1 MGLFDNILGIKQ
13 NTNPL
18 YPAGTPFSSPVLE
31 NEEREKKYAN
41 LTSSA
46 VKDLVNSEAG
56 LGYDLTSL
64 GDADKY
70 SSVGLQRSVG
80 LLRAQKEGNLEKVL
94 ADSQS
99 NWQKTRNALA
109 QTLISEVGIGTVKG
123 ISDFFD
129 LTIGTIINAARGV
142 EQDYENPVS
151 AFLAEKQKE
160 FEEYAP
166 VYSDPTRNTVADG
179 GLGNWGWWMSNMPSV
194 MSSLTLMIPGE
205 GLVAGVGK
213 LGKLGKAGKL
223 GKGVKKAI
231 TMGRRAAGSIE
242 NAERLEQGL
251 KLGVSAGTSRL
262 IENYQEA
269 NQVYQDMYKDASD
282 TFKNMSDEEYQNW
295 IERHKTSFDE
305 DFDFSN
311 KDAVAKQ
318 IAKTS
323 ANETFVDDLWNGIFD
338 VYELYALK
346 NVTRIMNA
354 PMRSAVRRKH
364 LDSMKYMGK
373 TEDQIKELKAARK
386 WYEKVGENV
395 NDYTYGIK
403 TAIGASLSEGVEEA
417 VNYIAQ
423 QEGTHVGN
431 LLLDK
436 EAPSQF
442 SQRLIN
448 KYMMAP
454 ELYDSALWGVL
465 GGVVFQG
472 LGSQV
477 KRLENVIAEQTD
489 DRYKQN
495 DKTKEQIKKP
505 SILESWSLPEIKMRI
520 ANIEKRTELVN
531 SAFAKIQ
538 QIKDGNYKED
548 GKLITTESEKEV
560 ARRKIFNDMVTEV
573 LLQSQDSGNYDLA
586 TEFLTDDNVIKFLV
600 DNGITTEENARE
612 TKELIQNKI
621 DKLNTLYNKNFNA
634 IDNALRGID
643 KISGVDLE
651 DMPIEYFKII
661 ARENIK
667 HELKKDEFND
677 RADAVEQEIKALEEQ
692 NADNLEGKNYREQID
707 HVVAVVN
714 YIEALKSLE
723 DLQNDKNNRG
733 SLIGQRLI
741 KEQKKRLEVLKDYIS
756 RNITGDDSPINR
768 MAKFLSAYQQG
779 RNVLISREN
788 DPARRK
794 EIAERYEAFD
804 KAILNKDIKFFT
816 GLNDIFG
823 SLNKDAEPMSTLES
837 AIRQATVLN
846 QDLDRNLRD
855 KNKFYSEVAEF
866 SQDLA
871 NAYAKATDLRL
882 AAIMEN
888 SMISTKKSDILDNID
903 AIHNLFVDET
913 GHLTL
918 RGIAIENAND
928 QILRLAKEYGSENI
942 LSYIN
947 SKLTDNEGQGFEDV
961 TSSTNIEGITSQHKR
976 TLDDALE
983 VLNLTS
989 APNINIIEQ
998 IQKNLEEA
1006 AARDYAEIGDIDEI
1020 YKDESGESS
1029 TGLQNPAQGTK
1040 TEKTNNPPATPPNT
1054 DDEAVSSKFG
1064 TFGVDKANKPLP
1076 KPMARIT
1083 VNDDGSFTFSQIDL
1097 SNPLD
1102 SDVPIIE
1109 GENGEIEIDLKTLFE
1124 ENPSHPI
1131 FTNEDVVNLDGNTT
1145 LDDNIEVVA
1154 NPQFIID
1161 DNNKAKLAN
1170 KGQIRKQGEEEV
1182 EIHNGEFSNALKIE
1196 GHFDANQLQHYL
1208 DELKNKSI
1216 EEVIND
1222 VNDSNPDKDY
1232 LQDLYDR
1239 LKRGEKP
1246 VASSSTGGLANP
1258 SESVDRAAE
1267 PAYDPQNLKGDVQRI
1282 MMRYMLNNPV
1292 YNEEE
1297 ILELAKQQ
1305 LEGVSEEDIKA
1316 QIEGLRNWAKRKAE
1330 AKGYDKVIAALDDLT
1345 MASDFLDEEIN
1356 KGGDVETAREMLDN
1370 AFESILN
1377 EYAKHCALD
1386 TVKGITYINLSNL
1399 LTYLNTATDNEYTA
1413 EVVFQNILKVIN
1425 REGSKYRILD
1435 NNLTEGEYIARA
1447 KMSTEELEE
1456 FISNGSIQK
1465 INLASF
1471 LDYLRESIDDVE
1483 EFEKRKNEILEAV
1496 ANANVGDKLEYR
1508 TTDKGRIEIT
1518 LNGTVIGSM
1527 PVPVINNEGTH
1538 YIMINEGWK
1547 TDVPLNEGTSEFYN
1561 LLEKI
1566 FSDESLVNLIRQ
1578 ASHAKGEDFLNAADV
1593 IIDKIKEL
1601 DGVNAEA
1608 LISNKNNAGNMQYSN
1623 YDRLKHLIKLYN
1635 HVKTISEK
1643 QAVSSKEALNN
1654 SPSILELHRISI
1666 RNWISKLKNS
1676 YDALRILATDENL
1689 EIEVADITE
1698 GGPIITKELH
1708 PIAEAI
1714 GEQHKGKIQLAVS
1727 SITQPGVVFVSGGE
1741 TQSDPGIYAGR
1752 SRIVINGRQSWNV
1765 KAIPVKFDS
1774 DNFKGTEAEKIIN
1787 EIIGEFDK
1795 ILNRWGE
1802 RPTKTDLKE
1811 LETFIKSIATRS
1823 AGNQP
1828 FVNGIR
1834 ITNKSD
1840 ENHINLEC
1848 KTEDG
1853 TFYINFWNKNSRG
1866 NTASNVEII
1875 NSNNVRTLAA
1885 TSYLYADNK
1894 GTKKDDVRKEVLDLL
1909 KKSMGFNMN
1918 PVYIQSDNNR
1928 TLPLQG
1934 VAKRNKDGKFV
1945 IKIGDNPEHIFD
1957 SYADFVIGQ
1966 NAVNVNTM
1974 HDEQGSNI
1982 ISTVQGGN
1990 ITFKINSKTTSP
2002 VEEKKQGTPIRNL
2015 GDETLKILERGGDNV
2030 GLEIFKLVLN
2040 DTQLKNLKNS
2050 KILEHIIPKNII
2062 FVKGYNHIAAYEP
2075 VAKEINGIKVPAGY
2089 VVISDKFIEL
2099 LNSKSETAA
2108 DDHLQAIRNLIHEGI
2123 HDLLTKDDN
2132 KKAVEEIREI
2142 FDKFVEANQSLP
2154 ENQGIR
2160 MFEYTF
2166 SEEAK
2171 KRYYTD
2177 GKINLKGLEEFLV
2190 ESLTR
2195 PALMNRLNEISQNN
2209 RKVGSERDIKS
2220 TRGNLFQR
2228 LLSALADLFGIKVNK
2243 NSLLSKEYEIFRNLF
2258 KTTKEVTKEEV
2269 QQLELQFKEE
2279 SEETNPVTTEE
2290 VQEEETEEEP
2300 KEEFNFGD
2308 DESFSDILDEFSS
2321 SKSIKDKLNPNDAE
2335 KFNKMLNNGLIT
2347 ITCK

>member
-1 MGLFDNILGIKQ
+1 MGAFDNIISANSKIYAPGTSFSGAI
-13 NTNPL
+13 TNPDNDDDIVKQ
-18 YPAGTPFSSPVLE
+18 AIHNTAAQI
-31 NEEREKKYAN
+31 AN
-41 LTSSA
+41 TESA
-46 VKDLVNSEAG
+46 I
-56 LGYDLTSL
+56 GYELNRL
-64 GDADKY
+64 GDKEKY
-70 SSVGLQRSVG
+70 ERIGLKPSVE
-80 LLRAQKEGNLEKVL
+80 LLRAQREGNLEKVL

-109 QTLISEVGIGTVKG
+109 QTLVSEIGLGTLKG
-123 ISDFFD
+123 FSDLFD
-129 LTIGTIINAARGV
+129 LTIGNIINISQGI

-166 VYSDPTRNTVADG
+166 IYSDPTRNTIEDG
-179 GLGNWGWWMSNMPSV
+179 GFTNWGWWMSNMPSI

-205 GLVAGVGK
+205 GITMGLSKLSK
-213 LGKLGKAGKL
+213 LGKIGKL
-223 GKGVKKAI
+223 GKGIKKAM
-231 TMGRRAAGSIE
+231 TFGRRAAGGIE
-242 NAERLEQGL
+242 NAERIEQMTKFGI
-251 KLGVSAGTSRL
+251 SAGTSRL

-269 NQVYQDMYKDASD
+269 NQVYQDMYKDAAQ
-282 TFKNMSDEEYQNW
+282 TFKNMSDEEYNAW
-295 IERHKTSFDE
+295 IERHVNDFDE
-305 DFDFSN
+305 GFDFSD
-311 KDAVAKQ
+311 KDAVAKN
-318 IAKTS
+318 IAKRS
-323 ANETFVDDLWNGIFD
+323 ATETFVDDLWNGIFD
-338 VYELYALK
+338 MYELYALK

-364 LDSMKYMGK
+364 LDSMKYVDK
-373 TEDQIKELKAARK
+373 TEEQIKELKAARK
-386 WYEKVGENV
+386 WYEKVGEKAS
-395 NDYTYGIK
+395 DYTYGIK
-403 TAIGASLSEGVEEA
+403 TAVGAEFSEGIEEA
-417 VNYIAQ
+417 VNYVAQ
-423 QEGTHVGN
+423 QEGMHFGN
-431 LLLDK
+431 VLLEKADPTPTNQRILK
-436 EAPSQF
+436 E
-442 SQRLIN
+442 
-448 KYMMAP
+448 YMDAP
-454 ELYDSALWGVL
+454 ELWDSAFWGVL

-477 KRLENVIAEQTD
+477 KRLENVISEQTD

-505 SILESWSLPEIKMRI
+505 SILESWSLPEIKMRN
-520 ANIEKRTELVN
+520 ANIEARTKLVN
-531 SAFAKIQ
+531 DAFTKIQ
-538 QIKDGNYKED
+538 QIKDGNYKD
-548 GKLITTESEKEV
+548 DNGNTPTTESEKEV
-560 ARRKIFNDMVTEV
+560 ARRKVFNDMVTEI
-573 LLQSQDSGNYDLA
+573 LLQSQDAGNYDLA
-586 TEFLTDDNVIKFLV
+586 TEFLTNDNVIQFLV

-621 DKLNTLYNKNFNA
+621 DRLNSLYNKNFNA
-634 IDNALRGID
+634 IDNALKGID

-661 ARENIK
+661 ARQNIR
-667 HELKKDEFND
+667 HELKKDEFNN
-677 RADAVEQEIKALEEQ
+677 RANAVEEEIRALEEQ

-723 DLQNDKNNRG
+723 DLQNDKKNQG
-733 SLIGQRLI
+733 TLIQQRLI
-741 KEQKKRLEVLKDYIS
+741 KEQKKRLDTLKEYIT

-768 MAKFLSAYQQG
+768 MARFLSAYQQG
-779 RNVLISREN
+779 RNSLLSREI
-788 DPARRK
+788 DPARRR
-794 EIAERYEAFD
+794 EIAEKYEAFD

-816 GLNDIFG
+816 DLDDVFG
-823 SLNKDAEPMSTLES
+823 SLNTDEEPMSTLES
-837 AIRQATVLN
+837 AIRQKNVLD
-846 QDLDRNLRD
+846 QDLERNLKD

-871 NAYAKATDLRL
+871 NAYARATDLRL

-888 SMISTKKSDILDNID
+888 SMISTKKSDILDAVD
-903 AIHNLFVDET
+903 ATHNFLMSE
-913 GHLTL
+913 
-918 RGIAIENAND
+918 RGFAIENAND

-947 SKLTDNEGQGFEDV
+947 ARLTRNEGQGFEDI
-961 TSSTNIEGITSQHKR
+961 TSSTNIEGITQQHKK
-976 TLDDALE
+976 TLDDALD

-989 APNINIIEQ
+989 APNINIIDQ
-998 IQKNLEEA
+998 IEKNLEEA
-1006 AARDYAEIGDIDEI
+1006 AARDYAEIGEIDEI
-1020 YKDESGESS
+1020 YEDKTGKSS
-1029 TGLQNPAQGTK
+1029 TALQNPAEGTK
-1040 TEKTNNPPATPPNT
+1040 TEKVDNSSSTPPKT
-1054 DDEAVSSKFG
+1054 DDEAVSPKFG
-1064 TFGVDKANKPLP
+1064 TFAVDKANKPLS

-1083 VNDDGSFTFSQIDL
+1083 TNDDGSFTFSQIDL

-1124 ENPSHPI
+1124 ENPAHPI

-1145 LDDNIEVVA
+1145 LDGNIEVVA
-1154 NPQFIID
+1154 NPQFVID
-1161 DNNKAKLAN
+1161 DDNKAKLAN
-1170 KGQIRKQGEEEV
+1170 KGQIRKQGEEEKEV
-1182 EIHNGEFSNALKIE
+1182 SVTEFIDAIKTEGKINTNDLNTIKDLLK
-1196 GHFDANQLQHYL
+1196 DN
-1208 DELKNKSI
+1208 SI
-1216 EEVIND
+1216 EDVINIAD
-1222 VNDSNPDKDY
+1222 NADY

-1246 VASSSTGGLANP
+1246 VAPSSTGGLTNP
-1258 SESVDRAAE
+1258 SESIDRAAE
-1267 PAYDPQNLKGDVQRI
+1267 PAYDSQNLKGDVQRI
-1282 MMRYMLNNPV
+1282 MMRYMLKNPV

-1305 LEGVSEEDIKA
+1305 LEGVPEEDIKK

-1330 AKGYDKVIAALDDLT
+1330 AKGYDKVIAALNDLT

-1356 KGGDVETAREMLDN
+1356 KEGDVKTAREMLDN
-1370 AFESILN
+1370 AFENILN

-1399 LTYLNTATDNEYTA
+1399 LAYLNTATDNEYTA

-1435 NNLTEGEYIARA
+1435 NNLTESEYIARA

-1483 EFEKRKNEILEAV
+1483 EFEQRKNEILEVV

-1538 YIMINEGWK
+1538 YVMINEGWK

-1566 FSDESLVNLIRQ
+1566 FSDEDLVNLIRQ
-1578 ASHAKGEDFLNAADV
+1578 ASHVKGEDFLKAADI

-1608 LISNKNNAGNMQYSN
+1608 LISDTNNAGNKQYSN
-1623 YDRLKHLIKLYN
+1623 YDRLKHLVKLYN

-1643 QAVSSKEALNN
+1643 QAVSSKEALDNN
-1654 SPSILELHRISI
+1654 PSMLELRKISI

-1698 GGPIITKELH
+1698 GGPIITNELH

-1752 SRIVINGRQSWNV
+1752 SRIIINSRQSWNV
-1765 KAIPVKFDS
+1765 KAIPAKFDS
-1774 DNFKGTEAEKIIN
+1774 SNFKGTEAEKIIN
-1787 EIIGEFDK
+1787 EIINEFDK

-1802 RPTKTDLKE
+1802 RPTKTDLSE
-1811 LETFIKSIATRS
+1811 LETFIKSIASRS

-1834 ITNKSD
+1834 ITKNSD

-1848 KTEDG
+1848 KTENG
-1853 TFYINFWNKNSRG
+1853 TFYINFWNKNARG

-1875 NSNNVRTLAA
+1875 GSNNVRTLTA

-1894 GTKKDDVRKEVLDLL
+1894 GTKKDNVRKEILDLL

-1918 PVYIQSDNNR
+1918 PTYIQSDNNR
-1928 TLPLQG
+1928 TLPLGG
-1934 VAKRNKDGKFV
+1934 VAKRNKEGKFV

-1957 SYADFVIGQ
+1957 SYSDFIMNN

-1974 HDEQGSNI
+1974 HNEQGSNV
-1982 ISTVQGGN
+1982 ISTIQGGN

-2002 VEEKKQGTPIRNL
+2002 VEEKKQGIPIRNL

-2050 KILEHIIPKNII
+2050 KILEYIIPKNII
-2062 FVKGYNHIAAYEP
+2062 FVKDYNHIAAYEP
-2075 VAKEINGIKVPAGY
+2075 VAKEINGVKVPAGY

-2108 DDHLQAIRNLIHEGI
+2108 DDHMQAIRNLIHESI

-2132 KKAVEEIREI
+2132 KKVVEEIREI

-2154 ENQGIR
+2154 ENKGVR

-2209 RKVGSERDIKS
+2209 RKVGTERDIKS

-2228 LLSALADLFGIKVNK
+2228 LLSALADLLGIKINK

-2258 KTTKEVTKEEV
+2258 KTTKEITKEEF

-2279 SEETNPVTTEE
+2279 TEETKPIVTEE
-2290 VQEEETEEEP
+2290 VQEEEAEEKEE
-2300 KEEFNFGD
+2300 EEFNFGD

-2321 SKSIKDKLNPNDAE
+2321 SKSIRDKLNPDDARR
-2335 KFNKMLNNGLIT
+2335 FDKMLNNGLIN